1 MDKEKL
7 ESLANRAATRALKNR
22 KSVESEIVEDDDA
35 FEGDLE
41 TVNIEEIVEFDI
53 FDFCQKEFVEKG
65 DYIDYSIKKNG
76 ALAGTKKHP
85 YSWERL
91 QKEFGEGRYQVI
103 AKSKTTGRIVK
114 KQSMEVEGLGGAHY
128 EEEKKSSFD
137 PSDLV
142 AKIAEAVKPKQEGPN
157 FMELFTLMNNAS
169 EKARIEAER
178 AAEKQQSTIVQMM
191 QQNTQM
197 MLAMFQTQAQ
207 APKQDSTME
216 IAKLIQA
223 FSEKMENRFE
233 KAIDKIQSQNKPND
247 NVSVIEMIKMREEAQ
262 EKGFKLYS
270 QLNQLA
276 ETKAQEKVELIE
288 EYRGEGGTSEKKDKS
303 MTETLIETMLPTI
316 AGALAK
322 ANTGAPQAAAPK
334 APMAKAI
341 PQQKRV
347 LPQGNVA
354 RRGVTAKANPIL
366 PKADLKP
373 KERPVQKV
381 GPIVREASREDV
393 KAVEDVGM
401 GLPKAQFN
409 LAPKVAETVVNVK
422 SAEWRKGVTDLLV
435 PVFTEHL
442 LEQTAPI
449 DVAPKIVETLAA
461 RNISRE
467 EFLNNV
473 SFSDILNVVKGFE
486 LPEIAYPWFE
496 EIYAHIETRTYND
509 VGEYSS
515 NV

>member
-7 ESLANRAATRALKNR
+7 ETLANKAAARALKNR
-22 KSVESEIVEDDDA
+22 KNVEMEILEDDDA
-35 FEGDLE
+35 YEGDME
-41 TVNIEEIVEFDI
+41 TVDIEEIVEFDI

-85 YSWERL
+85 YSWEKV

-114 KQSMEVEGLGGAHY
+114 KQSMEVEGLNGHAY
-128 EEEKKSSFD
+128 EDEKKSSFD

-142 AKIAEAVKPKQEGPN
+142 SKIAEAVKPKQEGPN

-178 AAEKQQSTIVQMM
+178 AAEKQQSTVVQMM

-197 MLAMFQTQAQ
+197 MLAMFQSQTQ
-207 APKQDSTME
+207 APKQDNTVE
-216 IAKLIQA
+216 LARLIQSFA
-223 FSEKMENRFE
+223 EKMENRFE
-233 KAIDKIQSQNKPND
+233 KTIDKIQAQNQPKD

-288 EYRGEGGTSEKKDKS
+288 EYRGEGGSSEKKDKS

-322 ANTGAPQAAAPK
+322 TASTPAAPQ
-334 APMAKAI
+334 I
-341 PQQKRV
+341 PQRRV
-347 LPQGNVA
+347 VSGPI
-354 RRGVTAKANPIL
+354 GVRPGTPRPKTQTL
-366 PKADLKP
+366 PKANLEP
-373 KERPVQKV
+373 KKAAVQTGRENPRQSVQVPRPLNQSVN
-381 GPIVREASREDV
+381 SDS
-393 KAVEDVGM
+393 
-401 GLPKAQFN
+401 GLPKANF
-409 LAPKVAETVVNVK
+409 TVSKPQPAAKTVEAVSTQWKK
-422 SAEWRKGVTDLLV
+422 SVTDLLV
-435 PVFTEHL
+435 PVYTGHL
-442 LEQTAPI
+442 LEQTEPVKVAPI
-449 DVAPKIVETLAA
+449 ILGTLAQ
-461 RNISRE
+461 NGIGRE
-467 EFLNNV
+467 EFLEKV
-473 SFSDILNVVKGFE
+473 SSSDILDVVKGFE

-496 EIYAHIETRTYND
+496 EIYAHIKAGTYNAI
-509 VGEYSS
+509 GEHTQ

>member
-7 ESLANRAATRALKNR
+7 ETLANKAAARALKNR
-22 KSVESEIVEDDDA
+22 RTVESEIMEDDDA

-41 TVNIEEIVEFDI
+41 MVDIEEIVEFDI
-53 FDFCQKEFVEKG
+53 FDFCQKDYVDKG

-85 YSWERL
+85 YSWDKV
-91 QKEFGEGRYQVI
+91 QKEFGEGRYQII

-114 KQSMEVEGLGGAHY
+114 KQSMEVEGLGNTH
-128 EEEKKSSFD
+128 EDDKKPSFD

-142 AKIAEAVKPKQEGPN
+142 SRIAEAVKPKQEGPN
-157 FMELFTLMNNAS
+157 FMELFTLMNNVS
-169 EKARIEAER
+169 EKTRGETER

-207 APKQDSTME
+207 QPKQDSTVE
-216 IAKLIQA
+216 LARLIQSFA
-223 FSEKMENRFE
+223 EKMENRFE
-233 KAIDKIQSQNKPND
+233 KALDKIQAQNQPKD
-247 NVSVIEMIKMREEAQ
+247 NVSVLEMIKMREEAQ

-276 ETKAQEKVELIE
+276 ESKAQDKVDLIE
-288 EYRGEGGTSEKKDKS
+288 EYRGEGGESKKDKS

-322 ANTGAPQAAAPK
+322 SQTPQPVAQPRRAVSGNGLPQQRIARPQPQTLPK
-334 APMAKAI
+334 ANIKPQEKTVQSGREI
-341 PQQKRV
+341 PRQSSQ
-347 LPQGNVA
+347 VA
-354 RRGVTAKANPIL
+354 QTVKKETVTGL
-366 PKADLKP
+366 PKADFQIRKP
-373 KERPVQKV
+373 V
-381 GPIVREASREDV
+381 
-393 KAVEDVGM
+393 
-401 GLPKAQFN
+401 AQN
-409 LAPKVAETVVNVK
+409 PKVVATQWK
-422 SAEWRKGVTDLLV
+422 KGITDLLV
-435 PVFTEHL
+435 PVYTENL
-442 LEQTAPI
+442 LEQTEPVK
-449 DVAPKIVETLAA
+449 VAPKILNTLAA
-461 RNISRE
+461 NGVGRE
-467 EFLNNV
+467 EFLEKV
-473 SFSDILNVVKGFE
+473 TSSDILDVVKGFE

-496 EIYAHIETRTYND
+496 EIYAHIKDGTYNA

>member
-7 ESLANRAATRALKNR
+7 ESLANKAAARALKNR
-22 KSVESEIVEDDDA
+22 RTVESEILEDDDA

-41 TVNIEEIVEFDI
+41 TVDIEEIVEFDI

-85 YSWERL
+85 YSWDKV
-91 QKEFGEGRYQVI
+91 QKEFGEGRYQII

-114 KQSMEVEGLGGAHY
+114 KQSMEVEGLGNSY
-128 EEEKKSSFD
+128 EDEKKSSFD

-142 AKIAEAVKPKQEGPN
+142 SRIAEAVKPKQEGPN

-169 EKARIEAER
+169 EKARVEAER

-191 QQNTQM
+191 NQNTQM
-197 MLAMFQTQAQ
+197 MLAMFQTQTQ
-207 APKQDSTME
+207 QPKQDNTVE
-216 IAKLIQA
+216 LARLIQSFA
-223 FSEKMENRFE
+223 EKMENRFE
-233 KAIDKIQSQNKPND
+233 KAIDKIQAQNQPKD

-276 ETKAQEKVELIE
+276 ESKAQEKVELIE
-288 EYRGEGGTSEKKDKS
+288 EYRGEGGGEGKKDKS

-322 ANTGAPQAAAPK
+322 TGQPQAAPQ
-334 APMAKAI
+334 PQRLVSPRPGV
-341 PQQKRV
+341 PQQRI
-347 LPQGNVA
+347 
-354 RRGVTAKANPIL
+354 AKPKTQAL
-366 PKADLKP
+366 PKANIQP
-373 KERPVQKV
+373 KEKAVQS
-381 GPIVREASREDV
+381 SREVPRQNGQVAQPV
-393 KAVEDVGM
+393 KKESDT
-401 GLPKAQFN
+401 GLPKANIQIKKPVQV
-409 LAPKVAETVVNVK
+409 APAVSV
-422 SAEWRKGVTDLLV
+422 EWKKGITDLLV
-435 PVFTEHL
+435 PVYTEHL
-442 LEQTAPI
+442 LEQTEPVQ
-449 DVAPKIVETLAA
+449 VAPKIIATLAA
-461 RNISRE
+461 NGVGRE
-467 EFLNNV
+467 EFLEKV
-473 SFSDILNVVKGFE
+473 TSSDILDVVKGFE

-496 EIYAHIETRTYND
+496 EIYAHIKAGTYNA
-509 VGEYSS
+509 VGEYSQ

>member
-1 MDKEKL
+1 MNKEKL
-7 ESLANRAATRALKNR
+7 ESLANRAAAKALKNR
-22 KSVESEIVEDDDA
+22 NTVESEIMEDDDA

-114 KQSMEVEGLGGAHY
+114 KQSMEVEGLGGSHY

-169 EKARIEAER
+169 EKSRLEAER
-178 AAEKQQSTIVQMM
+178 SAEKQQSTIVQMM

-207 APKQDSTME
+207 QPKQDSTME

-233 KAIDKIQSQNKPND
+233 KAIDKIQNQNQPKD

-276 ETKAQEKVELIE
+276 ESKAQEKVELIE

-322 ANTGAPQAAAPK
+322 ANTGAAAAVPQARPV
-334 APMAKAI
+334 
-341 PQQKRV
+341 PQQRRV
-347 LPQGNVA
+347 LPQGAVA
-354 RRGVTAKANPIL
+354 RRGVKTQANPIL

-381 GPIVREASREDV
+381 GPVIREDSR
-393 KAVEDVGM
+393 KDPEPTQEQDI

-409 LAPKVAETVVNVK
+409 LAPKVSNTVVNVK
-422 SAEWRKGVTDLLV
+422 SAEWKKGVTDLLV

-442 LEQTAPI
+442 VEQTPAV
-449 DVAPKIVETLAA
+449 DVAPKIIDTLAA

-473 SFSDILNVVKGFE
+473 AFSDILDVVKGFE

-496 EIYAHIETRTYND
+496 EIYANIKIGTYND